1 MKWFGRKA
9 VRGTGRPFLFSG
21 WRHLFA
27 AEPWPRSYEAQV
39 REAYLHNPVAQ
50 AGGAAGG

>member
-9 VRGTGRPFLFSG
+9 VRDGGRPFLFSG
-21 WRHLFA
+21 WRHAFA

-39 REAYLHNPVAQ
+39 RGPRIRMP
-50 AGGAAGG
+50 